1 MSHRVYAI
9 ALRVLRVAL
18 YVAVGLILI
27 DGVVHSQIRHV
38 DDGRHRL
45 CIEINP
51 PTEPTPATTCA
62 CPPGPVSPVATPTP

>member
-1 MSHRVYAI
+1 MNARRWSI

-18 YVAVGLILI
+18 YVAAAFVLI
-27 DGVVHSQIRHV
+27 DGVVHSQVRHV

-51 PTEPTPATTCA
+51 PTEPTPATTCT
-62 CPPGPVSPVATPTP
+62 CPPAPVAAPMP

>member
-1 MSHRVYAI
+1 MSPRVYAI

-27 DGVVHSQIRHV
+27 DGVVHSRIRHV

-51 PTEPTPATTCA
+51 PTEPASAATCT
-62 CPPGPVSPVATPTP
+62 CPPAPTVSP